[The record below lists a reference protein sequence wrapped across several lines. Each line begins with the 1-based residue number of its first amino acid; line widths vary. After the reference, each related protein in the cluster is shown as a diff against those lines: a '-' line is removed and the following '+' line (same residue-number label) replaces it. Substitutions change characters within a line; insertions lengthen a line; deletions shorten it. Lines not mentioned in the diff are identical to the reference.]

1 MMHSFVFLVSIRRP
15 PRSSR
20 TDTLFPYTTVFRSDT
35 ATEACSVALF
45 ENDELT
51 ARRHAI
57 VGRGHAERLLP
68 LIADFP
74 DKGRADRIAVDIG
87 PGSFTGVRIG
97 LAAARALSFAWGAA
111 LTGYSTLSI
120 IAAAARAAHEHD
132 TLVVVITGG
141 HGELFWQ

>member
-1 MMHSFVFLVSIRRP
+1 MV
-15 PRSSR
+15 
-20 TDTLFPYTTVFRSDT
+20 
-35 ATEACSVALF
+35 
-45 ENDELT
+45 
-51 ARRHAI
+51 
-57 VGRGHAERLLP
+57 
-68 LIADFP
+68 
-74 DKGRADRIAVDIG
+74 

-141 HGELFWQ
+141 HGELFWQRFSGVTLDHLSEMASTPIRSEEHTSELQSLMRISYAVFCLKKQRTPQNTHNKSHNRNTP